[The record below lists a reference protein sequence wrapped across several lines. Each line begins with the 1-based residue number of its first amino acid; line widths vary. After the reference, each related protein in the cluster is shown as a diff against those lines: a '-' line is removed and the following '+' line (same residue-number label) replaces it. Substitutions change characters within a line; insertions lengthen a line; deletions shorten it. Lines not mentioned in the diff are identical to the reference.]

1 MFCVTAEREEFFLHT
16 LVENLYCLFGDV
28 LGSSLSTLSES
39 ISLSFSLSEV
49 KKKNMNCCVCVCVVL
64 RQHGYGKITLL
75 SQFTRSQ
82 THNEHT
88 QKPLGGGSGNFTGM
102 QVAFPRIVSVQ
113 GIPAPVSV
121 NLKKPLLGVQQ
132 VLQLLQ
138 SRVTEL
144 GGLTSQTFRTLPP
157 NQEARSRHV
166 LLVNQTST
174 PVQDRTLCILPIQ
187 FRRIPQNTTISLF
200 VVGIVWFLCDVRG
213 LYIYPETF
221 ELDGGFLIV
230 FGA

>member
-1 MFCVTAEREEFFLHT
+1 MFCVIAKREDFFLHT

-138 SRVTEL
+138 SRVAEL
-144 GGLTSQTFRTLPP
+144 DGLTTQTFRTLQPCEGP
-157 NQEARSRHV
+157 SALSHTADLDIDHSKVSLDVSMKRPHREEDSQQGN
-166 LLVNQTST
+166 ST
-174 PVQDRTLCILPIQ
+174 CKWIRMLMCVDMRV
-187 FRRIPQNTTISLF
+187 SHA
-200 VVGIVWFLCDVRG
+200 VGEER
-213 LYIYPETF
+213 
-221 ELDGGFLIV
+221 
-230 FGA
+230 